1 MGRESDYKQQIEN
14 DKKNVKETLIEEKL
28 NQEDITSSDLA
39 KIIGMSDRSVRN
51 MIEKFCKSNEE
62 FSIDD
67 FKEKGAFN
75 FKSNWNGI
83 FTVLMEMTQ
92 LPQYDKRQ
100 TQWTLEEEM
109 DLNEVLL
116 NGIENYLSDEDKF
129 LIKNQIIYRETT
141 LLNDLYDSLFE
152 RIGLMASVLSMMP
165 IHLRMTTLAGFNE
178 VLKNYPQFLTQ
189 KSVAFM
195 IGLSQGKKQREELA
209 QGKEVEINFDNSL
222 ESYLKKILKMKMQGK
237 DIKDELSPMHS
248 EEEMKEALFKEFVM
262 DNLTPVEIE
271 GLRELI
277 EKARND
283 IKAVPQFEKTMDK
296 VKGALD
302 PEDHYDMMILRWIE
316 GTMIQLNYAMTEADG
331 NKSLGREIV
340 RESKFGEAIR
350 NLVGD

>member
-1 MGRESDYKQQIEN
+1 MGREADYKQQIEK
-14 DKKNVKETLIEEKL
+14 DTRIEGKTIVIEKL
-28 NQEDITSSDLA
+28 NKEDITSQELA
-39 KIIGMSDRSVRN
+39 AIISMTDRSVRN
-51 MIEKFCKSNEE
+51 IIQKFCDSNEE
-62 FSIDD
+62 FNIDD
-67 FKEKGAFN
+67 FKEKGTFN
-75 FKSNWNGI
+75 LKSNWNGI
-83 FTVLMEMTQ
+83 FTVLMEMTR

-100 TQWTLEEEM
+100 KQHTLEEEM

-116 NGIENYLSDEDKF
+116 KGIEYYLSDEDKF
-129 LIKNQIIYRETT
+129 LIKNQIIYKETA

-195 IGLSQGKKQREELA
+195 IGLSQGKEQREELA
-209 QGKEVEINFDNSL
+209 QGKEVEIDFDNSL
-222 ESYLKKILKMKMQGK
+222 ESYLIKILKMKMQGK
-237 DIKDELSPMHS
+237 DIKEEFSQVYS

-302 PEDHYDMMILRWIE
+302 PEDYYDMMILRWIE

-340 RESKFGEAIR
+340 RESKYGEAIR